1 MLNIKTFKSALEQLE
16 EERKIPKEKILDAI
30 EQAMAA
36 AYKKDYG
43 KKGQIIRAKF
53 DLETGKTDFFQ
64 VKIVV
69 DETIAILDTPPH
81 PSPKER
87 EEFKSPPLGEVGGG
101 EYSFIEEGDEHVRFN
116 PEHHIM
122 LEDAKKIK
130 KSAELNDEIIFP
142 LEPKEDYGRIAA
154 QTAKQVIIQKIRE
167 AERTSIIDEY
177 GTKEGE
183 IISGIVQKVERGNVY
198 IDFNRATGIL
208 PVEEQIPREFFQ
220 RGQRLRAYLY
230 SVEDTPRGINL
241 RLSRTHPKFIEK
253 LFAIEAP
260 EIQNG
265 IVEIKSIA
273 REAGARSK
281 IAVYSNDEHIDPV
294 GSCVGQKGTRVNT
307 ITQELSGEKIDIIP
321 WSEDPRAYVS
331 NSLSP
336 AKVISIEIDEK
347 EHKAVVEVSDD
358 QLSLAIGKS
367 GQNVRLAAKL
377 TGWRIDIKGD
387 GKEAATA
394 KADGEKVPARNAFS
408 IADAGGEINTKGATE
423 EKEREEKE
431 VKKEKKEK
439 KVKK

>member
-1 MLNIKTFKSALEQLE
+1 MLDIKTFKSALEQLE

-64 VKIVV
+64 IKIVV
-69 DETIAILDTPPH
+69 DDSIAKT
-81 PSPKER
+81 
-87 EEFKSPPLGEVGGG
+87 EEGNEEE
-101 EYSFIEEGDEHVRFN
+101 EYSVKDGSDERVRFN
-116 PEHHIM
+116 EEHHIM

-130 KSAELNDEIIFP
+130 KDVELNDEIVFP
-142 LEPKEDYGRIAA
+142 LESKEDYGRIAA
-154 QTAKQVIIQKIRE
+154 QTAKQVIIQRIRE

-177 GTKEGE
+177 ETKEEE
-183 IISGIVQKVERGNVY
+183 IVVGIVQKIERGNVY
-198 IDFNRATGIL
+198 VDFNRATGIL
-208 PVEEQIPREFFQ
+208 PAEEQIPGEFFQ
-220 RGQRLRAYLY
+220 RGQRVRAYLY
-230 SVEDTPRGINL
+230 SVEDTQRGINL

-260 EIQNG
+260 EVENG
-265 IVEIKSIA
+265 TVEIKSIA

-281 IAVYSNDEHIDPV
+281 IAVHSNDEHIDPV

-307 ITQELSGEKIDIIP
+307 ITQELLGEKIDIIP
-321 WSEDPRAYVS
+321 WSEDPKQFVS

-336 AKVISIEIDEK
+336 AKIISIEMDEK
-347 EHKAVVEVSDD
+347 EHKATIEVAND
-358 QLSLAIGKS
+358 QLSLAIGKG

-387 GKEAATA
+387 AKEITST
-394 KADGEKVPARNAFS
+394 DGEKV
-408 IADAGGEINTKGATE
+408 
-423 EKEREEKE
+423 E
-431 VKKEKKEK
+431 VKEEE
-439 KVKK
+439 

>member
-1 MLNIKTFKSALEQLE
+1 MLDLKTFKSALEQLE
-16 EERKIPKEKILDAI
+16 EERKIPKEKILEAI

-53 DLETGKTDFFQ
+53 DLETGQTDFFQ

-69 DETIAILDTPPH
+69 DESIAILDDEKEKKR
-81 PSPKER
+81 SPK
-87 EEFKSPPLGEVGGG
+87 K
-101 EYSFIEEGDEHVRFN
+101 EGDLSAVAWAEADERVHFN
-116 PEHHIM
+116 AEHHLL

-130 KSAELNDEIIFP
+130 KGVELNDEIIFP
-142 LEPKEDYGRIAA
+142 LEAKDDYGRIAA

-183 IISGIVQKVERGNVY
+183 VISGVVQKVERGNVY
-198 IDFNRATGIL
+198 VDFNRATGIL
-208 PVEEQIPREFFQ
+208 PAEEQIPGEYWE
-220 RGQRLRAYLY
+220 RGQRIRAYLY

-253 LFAIEAP
+253 LFAMEAP

-265 IVEIKSIA
+265 IVEIKSVA

-281 IAVYSNDEHIDPV
+281 IAVFSNDEHIDAV

-307 ITQELSGEKIDIIP
+307 ITGELSGEKIDIIP
-321 WSEDPRAYVS
+321 WSEDPKQFVS
-331 NSLSP
+331 NALSP
-336 AKVISIEIDEK
+336 AKVLAIEIDEK
-347 EHKAVVEVSDD
+347 ERKATVEVAND
-358 QLSLAIGKS
+358 QLSLAIGKG

-387 GKEAATA
+387 DLSEQTGKEVTGT
-394 KADGEKVPARNAFS
+394 DTDEEKV
-408 IADAGGEINTKGATE
+408 EIV
-423 EKEREEKE
+423 EKEK
-431 VKKEKKEK
+431 
-439 KVKK
+439 

>member
-1 MLNIKTFKSALEQLE
+1 MLDLKTFKSALEQLE
-16 EERKIPKEKILDAI
+16 EERKIPKEKILEAI

-53 DLETGKTDFFQ
+53 DLETGQTDFFQ

-69 DETIAILDTPPH
+69 DESIAILDDEKEKKR
-81 PSPKER
+81 SPK
-87 EEFKSPPLGEVGGG
+87 K
-101 EYSFIEEGDEHVRFN
+101 EGDLSAVAWTEADERVHFN
-116 PEHHIM
+116 AEHHLL

-130 KSAELNDEIIFP
+130 KGVELNDEIIFP
-142 LEPKEDYGRIAA
+142 LEAKDDYGRIAA

-183 IISGIVQKVERGNVY
+183 VISGVVQKVERGNVY
-198 IDFNRATGIL
+198 VDFNRATGIL
-208 PVEEQIPREFFQ
+208 PAEEQIPGEYWE
-220 RGQRLRAYLY
+220 RGQRIRAYLY

-253 LFAIEAP
+253 LFAMEAP

-265 IVEIKSIA
+265 IVEIKSVA

-281 IAVYSNDEHIDPV
+281 IAAFSNDEHIDAV

-307 ITQELSGEKIDIIP
+307 ITGELSGEKIDIIP
-321 WSEDPRAYVS
+321 WSEDPKQFVS
-331 NSLSP
+331 NALSP
-336 AKVISIEIDEK
+336 AKVLAIEIDEK
-347 EHKAVVEVSDD
+347 ERKATVEVAND
-358 QLSLAIGKS
+358 QLSLAIGKG

-377 TGWRIDIKGD
+377 TGWRMDIKGD
-387 GKEAATA
+387 DLSEQTGKEVTGT
-394 KADGEKVPARNAFS
+394 DTDEEKV
-408 IADAGGEINTKGATE
+408 EIV
-423 EKEREEKE
+423 EKEK
-431 VKKEKKEK
+431 
-439 KVKK
+439 

>member
-1 MLNIKTFKSALEQLE
+1 MLDLKTFKSALEQLE
-16 EERKIPKEKILDAI
+16 EERKIPKEKILEAI

-53 DLETGKTDFFQ
+53 DMETGKTDFYQ

-69 DETIAILDTPPH
+69 DETIAVMDDK
-81 PSPKER
+81 KEGA
-87 EEFKSPPLGEVGGG
+87 SVHGGTHSDVGG
-101 EYSFIEEGDEHVRFN
+101 EYSLKDADDERVHFN
-116 PEHHIM
+116 AEHHM
-122 LEDAKKIK
+122 LLEDAKKIK
-130 KSAELNDEIIFP
+130 KGVELNDEVIFP
-142 LEPKEDYGRIAA
+142 LESKEDYGRIAA

-177 GTKEGE
+177 GTKEEE
-183 IISGIVQKVERGNVY
+183 IVGGIVQKVERGNIY

-208 PVEEQIPREFFQ
+208 PAEEQIPGEFFQ
-220 RGQRLRAYLY
+220 RGQRIRAYLY

-265 IVEIKSIA
+265 IVEIKSA
-273 REAGARSK
+273 VRESGARSK
-281 IAVYSNDEHIDPV
+281 IAVYSNDEHIDAV

-307 ITQELSGEKIDIIP
+307 ITSELSGEKIDIIP
-321 WSEDPRAYVS
+321 WSSDPKIFVS
-331 NSLSP
+331 NSISP
-336 AKVISIEIDEK
+336 AKVISIEINEK
-347 EHKAVVEVSDD
+347 EHKATVEVASDK
-358 QLSLAIGKS
+358 LSLAIGKG

-387 GKEAATA
+387 GLLAEAEEIE
-394 KADGEKVPARNAFS
+394 EKLPTDIKVEKKPARNATHNVAS
-408 IADAGGEINTKGATE
+408 E
-423 EKEREEKE
+423 EE
-431 VKKEKKEK
+431 
-439 KVKK
+439 

>member
-1 MLNIKTFKSALEQLE
+1 MLDIKTFKSALEQLE
-16 EERKIPKEKILDAI
+16 EEKKIPKEKILDAI

-64 VKIVV
+64 IKIVV
-69 DETIAILDTPPH
+69 DETIAKMGEEETPLPNL
-81 PSPKER
+81 PLSKG
-87 EEFKSPPLGEVGGG
+87 EEKGGG
-101 EYSFIEEGDEHVRFN
+101 EYSFSDGDERVRFN
-116 PEHHIM
+116 GEHHIM

-130 KSAELNDEIIFP
+130 KGVELNDEVVFP
-142 LEPKEDYGRIAA
+142 LEAKEDYGRIAA
-154 QTAKQVIIQKIRE
+154 QTAKQVIIQRIRE

-183 IISGIVQKVERGNVY
+183 IVTGIVQKIERGNVY
-198 IDFNRATGIL
+198 VDFNRATGIL
-208 PVEEQIPREFFQ
+208 PAEEQIPGEFFQ
-220 RGQRLRAYLY
+220 RGQRVRAYLY
-230 SVEDTPRGINL
+230 SVEDSPRGINL

-260 EIQNG
+260 EIESG
-265 IVEIKSIA
+265 TVEIKSIA

-281 IAVYSNDEHIDPV
+281 IAVHSNDEHIDPV

-307 ITQELSGEKIDIIP
+307 ITQELLGEKIDIIP
-321 WSEDPRAYVS
+321 WSEDPKQFVS

-336 AKVISIEIDEK
+336 AKVLSIEIDEK
-347 EHKAVVEVSDD
+347 EHKAVIEVAND
-358 QLSLAIGKS
+358 QLSLAIGKG

-387 GKEAATA
+387 GKEVAST
-394 KADGEKVPARNAFS
+394 DGEEV
-408 IADAGGEINTKGATE
+408 
-423 EKEREEKE
+423 E
-431 VKKEKKEK
+431 VKE
-439 KVKK
+439 

>member
-1 MLNIKTFKSALEQLE
+1 MLDIKTFKSALEQLE
-16 EERKIPKEKILDAI
+16 EERKIPKEKILEAI

-53 DLETGKTDFFQ
+53 DMETGHTDFFQ

-69 DETIAILDTPPH
+69 DESIAILEDENKD
-81 PSPKER
+81 S
-87 EEFKSPPLGEVGGG
+87 
-101 EYSFIEEGDEHVRFN
+101 EYSIKEGEDERVHFN
-116 PEHHIM
+116 SEHHIL

-130 KSAELNDEIIFP
+130 KGAELNDEIVFP
-142 LEPKEDYGRIAA
+142 LEAKDDYGRIAA

-183 IISGIVQKVERGNVY
+183 IISGVVQKVERGNVY
-198 IDFNRATGIL
+198 VDFNRATGIL
-208 PVEEQIPREFFQ
+208 SSEEQIPGEYWQ
-220 RGQRLRAYLY
+220 RGQRVRAYLY

-253 LFAIEAP
+253 LFSVEAP
-260 EIQNG
+260 EIENG
-265 IVEIKSIA
+265 IVEIKSVA

-281 IAVYSNDEHIDPV
+281 IAVHSNDEHIDAV

-307 ITQELSGEKIDIIP
+307 ITSELGGEKIDIIP
-321 WSEDPRAYVS
+321 WSEDPKQFVS
-331 NSLSP
+331 NSISP

-347 EHKAVVEVSDD
+347 EHKATVEVAND
-358 QLSLAIGKS
+358 QLSLAIGKG

-387 GKEAATA
+387 GKEVART
-394 KADGEKVPARNAFS
+394 DGEKV
-408 IADAGGEINTKGATE
+408 EVLE
-423 EKEREEKE
+423 EK
-431 VKKEKKEK
+431 
-439 KVKK
+439 

>member
-1 MLNIKTFKSALEQLE
+1 MLDIKTFKSALEQLE
-16 EERKIPKEKILDAI
+16 EEKKIPKEKILEAI

-64 VKIVV
+64 IKIVV
-69 DETIAILDTPPH
+69 DETIAKTGEID
-81 PSPKER
+81 
-87 EEFKSPPLGEVGGG
+87 EEEH
-101 EYSFIEEGDEHVRFN
+101 EYSVKDESDERVRFN
-116 PEHHIM
+116 SEHHIM

-130 KSAELNDEIIFP
+130 KGVELNDEIIFP
-142 LEPKEDYGRIAA
+142 LEAKEDYGRIAA
-154 QTAKQVIIQKIRE
+154 QTAKQVIIQRIRE

-183 IISGIVQKVERGNVY
+183 IVTGIVQKIERGNVY
-198 IDFNRATGIL
+198 VDFSRATGIL
-208 PVEEQIPREFFQ
+208 PAEEQIPGEFFQ
-220 RGQRLRAYLY
+220 RGQRVRAYLY
-230 SVEDTPRGINL
+230 SVEDSPRGINL

-260 EIQNG
+260 EIENG
-265 IVEIKSIA
+265 VVEIKSIA

-281 IAVYSNDEHIDPV
+281 IAVHSNDEHIDPV

-307 ITQELSGEKIDIIP
+307 ITQELLGEKIDIIP
-321 WSEDPRAYVS
+321 WSDDPKQFVS

-336 AKVISIEIDEK
+336 AKVLSIEINEK
-347 EHKAVVEVSDD
+347 EHKAVIEVAND
-358 QLSLAIGKS
+358 QLSLAIGKG

-387 GKEAATA
+387 GKEVAST
-394 KADGEKVPARNAFS
+394 DG
-408 IADAGGEINTKGATE
+408 
-423 EKEREEKE
+423 KE
-431 VKKEKKEK
+431 VEVKE
-439 KVKK
+439 

>member
-1 MLNIKTFKSALEQLE
+1 MLDIKTFKSALEQLE

-43 KKGQIIRAKF
+43 KKGQIVRAKF

-69 DETIAILDTPPH
+69 DESLVRIDESSTD
-81 PSPKER
+81 
-87 EEFKSPPLGEVGGG
+87 EEE
-101 EYSFIEEGDEHVRFN
+101 EYSLKEEGDERVRFN
-116 PEHHIM
+116 SEHHIM

-130 KSAELNDEIIFP
+130 KGVEVNDEVIFP
-142 LEPKEDYGRIAA
+142 LEEKDDYGRIAA
-154 QTAKQVIIQKIRE
+154 QTAKQVIIQRIRE

-183 IISGIVQKVERGNVY
+183 IISGMVQKVERGNIY

-208 PVEEQIPREFFQ
+208 PVEEQIPGEHFA
-220 RGQRLRAYLY
+220 RGQRVRAYLY
-230 SVEDTPRGINL
+230 LVEDSPRGINL

-253 LFAIEAP
+253 LFEIEAP
-260 EIQNG
+260 EIQSG
-265 IVEIKSIA
+265 VVEIKSVA

-281 IAVYSNDEHIDPV
+281 IAVHSNDEHIDPV

-307 ITQELSGEKIDIIP
+307 ITQELGGEKIDIIP
-321 WSEDPRAYVS
+321 WSTDPKVFVS

-336 AKVISIEIDEK
+336 AKVLSIEVDEK
-347 EHKAVVEVSDD
+347 DHKAVIEVTED
-358 QLSLAIGKS
+358 QLSLAIGKG

-377 TGWRIDIKGD
+377 TGWRIDIKGN
-387 GKEAATA
+387 GKEVAST
-394 KADGEKVPARNAFS
+394 DGDDVEVA
-408 IADAGGEINTKGATE
+408 E
-423 EKEREEKE
+423 E
-431 VKKEKKEK
+431 V
-439 KVKK
+439 